1 MKLRDFIKDTMT
13 EIAHGIQAAKIG
25 TADLWAISPGLLH
38 GERLIEK
45 SYVEFDVAVTVNE
58 MNGSERD
65 GKGGI
70 KAEIEVLGSRVGG
83 ELSGG
88 VAGKRETSTVN
99 ASRVAF
105 KVPVYMNAH
114 FRGDPNIAEE
124 ADHFAKRGKG
134 EV

>member
-1 MKLRDFIKDTMT
+1 MKLRDFIQETMT
-13 EIAHGIQAAKIG
+13 EIAYGIQEAKIN
-25 TADLWAISPGLLH
+25 TSSIWAICPGSLH
-38 GERLIEK
+38 GERLTEK

-58 MNGSERD
+58 SVARKMD

-70 KAEIEVLGSRVGG
+70 KAEVEVLGSRFGG

-88 VAGKRETSTVN
+88 SEGQKEASTVN

-114 FRGDPNIAEE
+114 FRGDQNIKDEAEIFE
-124 ADHFAKRGKG
+124 KLKQS
-134 EV
+134 

>member
-13 EIAHGIQAAKIG
+13 EIAHGIQAAKIE
-25 TADLWAISPGLLH
+25 TADLWAINPGMLH
-38 GERLIEK
+38 GERLTEK

-58 MNGSERD
+58 ATTSEKD
-65 GKGGI
+65 GKGAV
-70 KAEIEVLGSRVGG
+70 KAEIEVFGSRVGG

-88 VAGKRETSTVN
+88 LSGTKETSTVN

-114 FRGDPNIAEE
+114 FRGDPNIVEE
-124 ADHFAKRGKG
+124 AEHFANRSKK
-134 EV
+134 